1 MSKNLLTP
9 FLVLNAGA
17 LQLVLLISAYILL
30 IISGFILLYTN
41 FGQMLKQVDFLKKQ
55 SSYIESALVIYENSE
70 DYIIDFNNEYP
81 ILLFD
86 ELEQSKVFHKAE
98 PWGLYINLKLQ
109 NFNKKITYNYLMG
122 VQPEYIK
129 KAALNINNP
138 NPLFISGNTSIDG
151 NIVLSHRGLK
161 HEQIEGIPFSGN
173 RITDNSVV
181 IEKKYLASIDS
192 IYKKIESDKTLS
204 NLSLESIQTSLLQ
217 GISQPFDSDCAL
229 EITSNE
235 LYLQN
240 ASIKNKVIIHSD
252 KIIIDSSSTLEN
264 IIVYANYAHIESGF
278 QGSLQLFVKDSI
290 IIENNVSLQKPSG
303 IILKSDSVNPY
314 LYFGVGSSLSG
325 YMILINENRQE
336 LSSLACT
343 IEDNSCV
350 NGFLYINGTSV
361 IKGKIKGN
369 AFLENPIHKTENGVY
384 RNTLFNSVF
393 IQDNDCVYPIPGHQ
407 SSGLFF
413 KRIKR
418 IR

>member
-41 FGQMLKQVDFLKKQ
+41 FGQMLNHVDFLKKQ

-70 DYIIDFNNEYP
+70 NYMIDFNNESP

-86 ELEQSKVFHKAE
+86 ELEQSKVFYKAE

-122 VQPEYIK
+122 MQPEYIK

-151 NIVLSHRGLK
+151 NIILSNRGIK
-161 HEQIEGIPFSGN
+161 HELIEGNPFSGN
-173 RITDNSVV
+173 RITANSVV
-181 IEKKYLASIDS
+181 IEKKYLALIDS
-192 IYKKIESDKTLS
+192 IFKKIESDKTLC
-204 NLSLESIQTSLLQ
+204 SLPLKSLQTSLFQ
-217 GISQPFDSDCAL
+217 GISQPFDSDCTL
-229 EITSNE
+229 VITSNE

-240 ASIKNKVIIHSD
+240 ASINNKVIIHSD

-290 IIENNVSLQKPSG
+290 IIENNVSLQNPSG

-325 YMILINENRQE
+325 YMILINENGQE
-336 LSSLACT
+336 LSSQTCT

-350 NGFLYINGTSV
+350 NGFLYINGKSV

-393 IQDNDCVYPIPGHQ
+393 IQDNNCIYPITGHQ
-407 SSGLFF
+407 SSGIFL